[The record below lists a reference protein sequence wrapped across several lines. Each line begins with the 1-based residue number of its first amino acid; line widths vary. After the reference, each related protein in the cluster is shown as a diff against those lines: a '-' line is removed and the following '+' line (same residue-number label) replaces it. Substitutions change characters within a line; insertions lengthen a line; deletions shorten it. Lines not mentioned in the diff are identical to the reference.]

1 MVNQVCFSSTN
12 FSVMTTFVC
21 LLIGFLVYISVY
33 QIYKISEGF
42 RISVSDSF
50 GQLSKLFKYQ
60 KQEHILTPSTQVSQ
74 PLTES
79 PNVSREQIRN
89 NIYDPLVPP
98 NRLYPGGK
106 LNNINRFD
114 NYQMIGFIAP
124 VASPNM
130 RYPLFGRYKYS
141 GRSDRWEYYI
151 IDESRNRIKIPIK
164 TKNDNELYD
173 GDTTFISELNEEVQ
187 ITLYK
192 FNDFDY
198 RDIIY

>member
-1 MVNQVCFSSTN
+1 M
-12 FSVMTTFVC
+12 
-21 LLIGFLVYISVY
+21 Y
-33 QIYKISEGF
+33 QIYKISDGF
-42 RISVSDSF
+42 RTSIADNL
-50 GQLSKLFKYQ
+50 GQLTTYFKNQDSQ
-60 KQEHILTPSTQVSQ
+60 KTQLS
-74 PLTES
+74 TES
-79 PNVSREQIRN
+79 PNISREQIRN

-98 NRLYPGGK
+98 NRLYPGGR

-173 GDTTFISELNEEVQ
+173 GDNTFISELNENVQ
-187 ITLYK
+187 VTLYK

-198 RDIIY
+198 RDIDFENRQ